1 MFYLERHTTASN
13 CKIQTNLNIG
23 KRVEYKFE
31 SGTEGKELPDEI
43 LDLTPFDDSDYF
55 DGTTVNISDDNR
67 KFNQV
72 IDQKNNG
79 VWKFVGWDKES
90 KVMEGDGIQF
100 IGKWIF
106 VPNDTI
112 KPNAPTNDNQ
122 KPDNDSKDPTN
133 DTQKPDNDAKDPT
146 NDTQKPDNDSK
157 DPTNDNQ
164 KENNNNQN
172 ELVTPIIPNNK
183 NVQVTTN
190 NKNKQQKKSSKVK
203 TGDETSLVI
212 YGVCVV
218 ISALGI
224 LLLKKKVTKS

>member
-55 DGTTVNISDDNR
+55 DGTTVSISDDNR
-67 KFNQV
+67 KLNQV
-72 IDQKNNG
+72 VDQKNNG

-112 KPNAPTNDNQ
+112 KPNDPANDNQ

-133 DTQKPDNDAKDPT
+133 DNQKPDDPKVPTDNQNPVNESKEPT
-146 NDTQKPDNDSK
+146 NDNKQ
-157 DPTNDNQ
+157 NQ
-164 KENNNNQN
+164 KENNNQT
-172 ELVTPIIPNNK
+172 EQVTPIISNNK

-224 LLLKKKVTKS
+224 LLLKKKSY

>member
-1 MFYLERHTTASN
+1 MSFPNVLFRKTYNASN

-133 DTQKPDNDAKDPT
+133 D
-146 NDTQKPDNDSK
+146 
-157 DPTNDNQ
+157 NQ

-224 LLLKKKVTKS
+224 LLLKKKSY

>member
-1 MFYLERHTTASN
+1 M
-13 CKIQTNLNIG
+13 
-23 KRVEYKFE
+23 
-31 SGTEGKELPDEI
+31 
-43 LDLTPFDDSDYF
+43 
-55 DGTTVNISDDNR
+55 
-67 KFNQV
+67 
-72 IDQKNNG
+72 NNG
-79 VWKFVGWDKES
+79 VWKFVGWDKEC

-112 KPNAPTNDNQ
+112 KPNDPTNDNQ
-122 KPDNDSKDPTN
+122 KPDND
-133 DTQKPDNDAKDPT
+133 DN
-146 NDTQKPDNDSK
+146 

-183 NVQVTTN
+183 NAQVTTN

-224 LLLKKKVTKS
+224 LLLKKKSY

>member
-1 MFYLERHTTASN
+1 
-13 CKIQTNLNIG
+13 
-23 KRVEYKFE
+23 
-31 SGTEGKELPDEI
+31 
-43 LDLTPFDDSDYF
+43 
-55 DGTTVNISDDNR
+55 
-67 KFNQV
+67 
-72 IDQKNNG
+72 
-79 VWKFVGWDKES
+79 
-90 KVMEGDGIQF
+90 MEGDGIQF

-112 KPNAPTNDNQ
+112 KPNA
-122 KPDNDSKDPTN
+122 
-133 DTQKPDNDAKDPT
+133 PT

-224 LLLKKKVTKS
+224 LLLKKKSY

>member
-1 MFYLERHTTASN
+1 MFKHIKSFLAN
-13 CKIQTNLNIG
+13 
-23 KRVEYKFE
+23 
-31 SGTEGKELPDEI
+31 
-43 LDLTPFDDSDYF
+43 
-55 DGTTVNISDDNR
+55 
-67 KFNQV
+67 
-72 IDQKNNG
+72 
-79 VWKFVGWDKES
+79 
-90 KVMEGDGIQF
+90 
-100 IGKWIF
+100 IF

-112 KPNAPTNDNQ
+112 KPNDPTNDNQ
-122 KPDNDSKDPTN
+122 KPDND
-133 DTQKPDNDAKDPT
+133 DN
-146 NDTQKPDNDSK
+146 

-183 NVQVTTN
+183 NAQVTTN

-224 LLLKKKVTKS
+224 LLLKKKSY

>member
-31 SGTEGKELPDEI
+31 SGTEDKELPDEI

-67 KFNQV
+67 KLNQV
-72 IDQKNNG
+72 VDQKNNG

-112 KPNAPTNDNQ
+112 KPNDPTNDNQ
-122 KPDNDSKDPTN
+122 KPDND
-133 DTQKPDNDAKDPT
+133 DN
-146 NDTQKPDNDSK
+146 

-183 NVQVTTN
+183 NAQVTTN

-224 LLLKKKVTKS
+224 LLLKKKSY